1 MSSVSDKSR
10 DAEPDNEEIVSAEPT
25 APETDEVVTDEEA
38 LADAEADAMAADDDV
53 TLGQM
58 PQSDDE
64 IIAEHEGE
72 FSDDESVAVSAPA
85 IERRTA
91 KAPVR
96 KTAPTRKRNAAV
108 TEADDPYKAANPAEF
123 VRQSAG
129 ELKKVVWPT
138 WPQLVTMFGAVLV
151 FVLIMIFIVGVLDL
165 AFGWS
170 LLQIFGSNV

>member
-10 DAEPDNEEIVSAEPT
+10 DAEPDNEEIVPAEPT
-25 APETDEVVTDEEA
+25 APEVVTDEEA
-38 LADAEADAMAADDDV
+38 LAAAEAEAIAADEDVTLAAAPSDDDV
-53 TLGQM
+53 ISAHEREFTG
-58 PQSDDE
+58 DE
-64 IIAEHEGE
+64 EAG
-72 FSDDESVAVSAPA
+72 VGT

-96 KTAPTRKRNAAV
+96 KAAPTRKRNAAV

-170 LLQIFGSNV
+170 LLQIFGSNS